1 MKKVFLLFAGFFC
14 LINLLAQ
21 PSGKILFVIDSIPQL
36 TDPEPW
42 NQVVQ
47 DDISDI
53 SIIKDK
59 DSLRLLGWQELDAIT
74 YIFTKEYR
82 NRPDSLK
89 KIPSLKHMVMKNGAW
104 YLHDVIY
111 SGKYID
117 YYNNGRMQNEG
128 VLLDGK
134 LNGQLIVYFR
144 NGNKKS
150 VTDYKHGTIHGAWMD
165 YYKNGMLMQEREYRE
180 GKMNT
185 STTYFINGQTWRE
198 QRPKKRTAYD
208 TSVLYFSNG
217 KINSISFRKPGDYTR
232 TRRDES
238 IGYYTGMYYQSLS
251 SGDFKAANK
260 NFYQLWLL
268 DSTNI
273 ETYFKEGYLLVRESR
288 FDDAIEEFDKA
299 IAKEPLMREALTF
312 RALAR
317 ILKYKFSHAKI
328 YPNDSRYIPLGVED
342 MTTIPDEEL
351 LKICQDI
358 QLADDIDQ
366 SDLYVMSVVPLAIIN
381 FCRNRK

>member
-1 MKKVFLLFAGFFC
+1 MKKFALLFTGFFS
-14 LINLLAQ
+14 LFNLLAQ
-21 PSGKILFVIDSIPQL
+21 PSGKILFVIDSILQL

-53 SIIKDK
+53 SIVKDK
-59 DSLRLLGWQELDAIT
+59 DSLRMLGWQDLDAIT

-82 NRPDSLK
+82 NRPDSIK
-89 KIPSLKHMVMKNGAW
+89 RIPSLKQMVMKNSAW

-117 YYNNGRMQNEG
+117 YYNNGKIQNEG
-128 VLLDGK
+128 TLLDGK

-150 VTDYKHGTIHGAWMD
+150 VTDYKEGAIHGEWTFF
-165 YYKNGMLMQEREYRE
+165 YKNGMIMEKREYRE
-180 GKMNT
+180 DRMKT
-185 STTYFINGQTWRE
+185 STKYFINGQP
-198 QRPKKRTAYD
+198 QVQLKPKKQTGYD
-208 TSVLYFSNG
+208 TSIVYFSTG
-217 KINSISFRKPGDYTR
+217 KINHIAYMKSSVHPR

-312 RALAR
+312 RAFAR
-317 ILKYKFSHAKI
+317 ILKYKFSHTKI
-328 YPNDSRYIPLGVED
+328 YPNDTRYIPLGVED
-342 MTTIPDEEL
+342 MATIPDEEL
-351 LKICQDI
+351 VKICQDI